1 MFSHSFLALPSL
13 QVDRMGVMFPL
24 RFPCLQVDWMSD
36 MFDGLLLQAD
46 DASDAGSV
54 DNDSDLEVV
63 EAEVNVVPINTVPC
77 LTLRSRSGG

>member
-1 MFSHSFLALPSL
+1 
-13 QVDRMGVMFPL
+13 MFPL

-63 EAEVNVVPINTVPC
+63 EAEVNVVQPEEPQEEAHLCHTQMMIFVMI
-77 LTLRSRSGG
+77 